1 MRNIMIENA
10 TLQEMLDGIQLIVNS
25 SIQNSK
31 MNELK
36 NDELLTRE
44 ETSKLLNVS
53 YPTLNS
59 WAKKKVL
66 IPLSLGSRIYYRM
79 DDILKSMK
87 PIYNINLKN

>member
-1 MRNIMIENA
+1 MKTIQIENA
-10 TLQEMLDGIQLIVNS
+10 SLQEMLDGIKLIINS

-59 WAKKKVL
+59 WAKKRVL

>member
-1 MRNIMIENA
+1 MIENA

-87 PIYNINLKN
+87 PIYKINLKN

>member
-1 MRNIMIENA
+1 
-10 TLQEMLDGIQLIVNS
+10 MLDGIKLIINS

-59 WAKKKVL
+59 WAKKRVL

>member
-1 MRNIMIENA
+1 MKTIQIENA
-10 TLQEMLDGIQLIVNS
+10 TLQEMLDSIKLIVNS

-59 WAKKKVL
+59 WGKKKVL
-66 IPLSLGSRIYYRM
+66 IPLSLGSRIYYRK

-87 PIYNINLKN
+87 PIYNNIDKN

>member
-1 MRNIMIENA
+1 MIENA

-44 ETSKLLNVS
+44 KTSKLLNVS

-66 IPLSLGSRIYYRM
+66 IPLSLGTRIYYRM

>member
-1 MRNIMIENA
+1 MKTIQIENA
-10 TLQEMLDGIQLIVNS
+10 SLQEMLDGIKLIINS

-59 WAKKKVL
+59 WAKKRVL

-87 PIYNINLKN
+87 PIYKINLKN

>member
-1 MRNIMIENA
+1 MIENA

-59 WAKKKVL
+59 WAKKRVL

>member
-1 MRNIMIENA
+1 MKNIMIENA
-10 TLQEMLDGIQLIVNS
+10 TLQEMLDGIKLIVNS

-36 NDELLTRE
+36 NDQLLTRE

-79 DDILKSMK
+79 DDIIKSMK
-87 PIYNINLKN
+87 PIYSINLKN